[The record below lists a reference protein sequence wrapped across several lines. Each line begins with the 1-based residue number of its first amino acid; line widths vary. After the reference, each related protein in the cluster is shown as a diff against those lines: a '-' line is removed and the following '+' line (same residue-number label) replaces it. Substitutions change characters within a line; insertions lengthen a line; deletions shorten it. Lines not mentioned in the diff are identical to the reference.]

1 MDQVKAVAEQVSRT
15 QNMVY
20 EETSGLY
27 YDYATGYYYDAQR
40 CLYYDGHKGAWYRYN
55 QEKQEYEVFSQV
67 DRAHGQEEGKES
79 GKRSKGAKK
88 AEKKAKEQSD
98 KEAEDGEVGDE
109 SDSEASEESE
119 EASEEEEDADQI
131 ETEISSKPKIPPCI
145 RAVITKS
152 KDPKTLPLGSL
163 FLVTISGGTVGREGG
178 HEILLQDEDG
188 VSKNHARI
196 SFEED
201 KYYLCDLGSVNGTFV
216 NGERLSKP
224 KQKSDRR
231 EIGHG
236 SNLRRVESKHEI
248 GS

>member
-1 MDQVKAVAEQVSRT
+1 
-15 QNMVY
+15 MVF

-40 CLYYDGHKGAWYRYN
+40 CLYYDGHKGFWYKYN
-55 QEKQEYEVFSQV
+55 EEKKEYEVYSRV
-67 DRAHGQEEGKES
+67 ELPQEE
-79 GKRSKGAKK
+79 SKGTKKSKKSKKTDEK
-88 AEKKAKEQSD
+88 AEASD
-98 KEAEDGEVGDE
+98 KEAEDGEVSDG
-109 SDSEASEESE
+109 SDSEGSD
-119 EASEEEEDADQI
+119 EEEQEEEVKNEA
-131 ETEISSKPKIPPCI
+131 EISSKPKIPPCI

-196 SFEED
+196 SFEDE
-201 KYYLCDLGSVNGTFV
+201 KYYLSDLGSMNGTFV
-216 NGERLSKP
+216 NGQRLSKP
-224 KQKSDRR
+224 KEKSDLR

-236 SNLRRVESKHEI
+236 SNLRRVSTFEHA
-248 GS
+248 